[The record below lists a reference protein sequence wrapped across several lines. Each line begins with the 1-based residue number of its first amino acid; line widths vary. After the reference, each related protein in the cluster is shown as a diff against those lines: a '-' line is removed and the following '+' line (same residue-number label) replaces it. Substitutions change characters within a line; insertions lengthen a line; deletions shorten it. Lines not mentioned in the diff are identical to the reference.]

1 VEKIIFIIS
10 NFVYLLQVPSFYTDA
25 ERRSLIY
32 ATRVA
37 GLNCLRLFNDTT
49 AG

>member
-1 VEKIIFIIS
+1 MVLTF
-10 NFVYLLQVPSFYTDA
+10 QVPSFFTDA
-25 ERRSLIY
+25 ERRSFIY
-32 ATRVA
+32 ATKVA